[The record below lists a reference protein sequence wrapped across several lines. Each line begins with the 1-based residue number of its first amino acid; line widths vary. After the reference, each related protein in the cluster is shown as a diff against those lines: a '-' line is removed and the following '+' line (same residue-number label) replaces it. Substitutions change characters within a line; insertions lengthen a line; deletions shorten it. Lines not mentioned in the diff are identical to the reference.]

1 MIKNEENTNNKLLIN
16 NDKHTAIQT
25 IENNTSNLAS
35 IDLMEYSSYVDKN
48 VVVILKDNSLLYGT
62 LKSYDQYNNI
72 SLNYAVQRIF
82 HNNQYA
88 EKMIG
93 FIVIRGDTIVM
104 ISLARYDL
112 SGLEKTEFFKLKE
125 ELEIYL
131 LSKSN
136 N

>member
-1 MIKNEENTNNKLLIN
+1 MKNNENTDDKSLTD
-16 NDKHTAIQT
+16 NDNHTIMKSDM
-25 IENNTSNLAS
+25 SNCTD
-35 IDLMEYSSYVDKN
+35 IDLMEYSNYIDKS
-48 VVVILKDNSLLYGT
+48 VIIILKDNSILYGI

-93 FIVIRGDTIVM
+93 FIVVRGDTIVM

-112 SGLEKTEFFKLKE
+112 SGLKKTEFLKLKE